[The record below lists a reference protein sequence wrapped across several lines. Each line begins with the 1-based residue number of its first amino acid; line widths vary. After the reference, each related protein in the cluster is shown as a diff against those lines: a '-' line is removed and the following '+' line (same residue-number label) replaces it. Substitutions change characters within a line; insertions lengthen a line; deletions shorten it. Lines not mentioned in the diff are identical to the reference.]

1 MDSNKQLTFKI
12 ADTPEEFEQIHRMN
26 YATFV
31 EEIPQHPK
39 NSDQIL
45 VDKFHGDTIYV
56 ICLNEVL
63 ELVGM
68 ICIRDK
74 RPFSLDSKIEHLERL
89 LPAGRQVCEI
99 RLLSVKKEYRNG
111 RVFYGLIRLLGQ
123 YCLGRGFDMAIISGT
138 TRQLKLYGHLGFK
151 VFADPVGTPEAL
163 YYPMYL
169 TLENTLPEFKSL

>member
-1 MDSNKQLTFKI
+1 MDTNKQLTFKI
-12 ADTPEEFEQIHRMN
+12 ADDPDEFEQIHRMN

-31 EEIPQHPK
+31 DEIPQHPQ
-39 NSDQIL
+39 NSNQVL
-45 VDKFHGDTIYV
+45 VDKFHGETIYM
-56 ICLNEVL
+56 ICLNEIR

-74 RPFSLDSKIEHLERL
+74 RPFSLDSKINNLDDL
-89 LPAGRQVCEI
+89 LPPNRHVCEI

-111 RVFYGLIRLLGQ
+111 RVFYGLVRLLGQ

-138 TRQLKLYGHLGFK
+138 TRQLKLYEHLGFK
-151 VFADPVGTPEAL
+151 IFADPVGTPEAL

-169 TLENTLPEFKSL
+169 TVEETLPEFKS

>member
-1 MDSNKQLTFKI
+1 MDTNKQLTFKI
-12 ADTPEEFEQIHRMN
+12 ADEPEEFEQIHRMN
-26 YATFV
+26 YLTFV
-31 EEIPQHPK
+31 DEIPQHPK
-39 NSDQIL
+39 NSEQVL

-56 ICLNEVL
+56 ICLNEIK

-68 ICIRDK
+68 ICIREK
-74 RPFSLDSKIEHLERL
+74 RPFSLDSKINNLDDL
-89 LPAGRQVCEI
+89 LPPNRQVCEI
-99 RLLSVKKEYRNG
+99 RLLSVKKEFRNG

-123 YCLGRGFDMAIISGT
+123 YCLGRGFNMAIISGT

-169 TLENTLPEFKSL
+169 TVEDALPEFKS